1 MKKGDSKNKN
11 YFLNLLKA
19 ARLERSLMTLSSVAL
34 VFGFANRINTEIFIL
49 SLCLVLLYAAGS
61 IINAKTDNDFKI
73 KNVRFAVGLLLITAL
88 LFSLVN
94 YIIFF
99 TVLITIF
106 MSFIYS
112 KSSRFVL
119 FGDSVI
125 LALSHRVI
133 PIVSASLLL
142 GLEFGLMIKLSVVF
156 FFSLFLM
163 APMKNMNGWKED
175 KKRGYKTLM
184 TLYKNGKGITNFLF
198 QVYFILVLASYFIF
212 DVGGKFLFIVL
223 IMFSIKILMDF
234 YINSGREIK
243 AYVICRLIIILFA
256 FAFVFDQASNINL
269 VFLGLSIPSLYTVY
283 LLIKLKNF

>member
-1 MKKGDSKNKN
+1 MKKGASKNQN

-49 SLCLVLLYAAGS
+49 SICIVLLYAAGG
-61 IINAKTDNDFKI
+61 IINAKTDNDFKL
-73 KNVRFAVGLLLITAL
+73 KHVRFVVGLLFITAL

-94 YIIFF
+94 YVIFFAVLIIIF
-99 TVLITIF
+99 
-106 MSFIYS
+106 MNFIYS
-112 KSSRFVL
+112 KYSRFVL
-119 FGDSVI
+119 FGDSAI

-163 APMKNMNGWKED
+163 APMKNMNGWRED

-184 TLYKNGKGITNFLF
+184 TLYKNGKSITNFLF

-212 DVGGKFLFIVL
+212 DVGDKFLFVVL
-223 IMFSIKILMDF
+223 IMFVIKILMDF
-234 YINSGREIK
+234 YMNSGREVK

-256 FAFVFDQASNINL
+256 FAFVFDQASDFGL
-269 VFLGLSIPSLYTVY
+269 VLLGLSIPSLYTFY
-283 LLIKLKNF
+283 LLIKLKDF